1 MRVETEHLTEQEV
14 AQFRERELTPAE
26 RRALDTHVVN
36 CESCLRRVL
45 NPAHSPLAFT
55 SLTEAFIPSA
65 DEKPFHLSQAELKR
79 YNDDVLDEADRII
92 FESHLEI
99 CSECNREAAE
109 LQTITGAVP
118 AAGRSAGWI
127 EKETK
132 SRWRW
137 IPAFGRLS
145 LLWTSPA
152 HAVGI
157 IAAVGCGL
165 LILVLWTQKK
175 TAPTQEQATQTEQR
189 DNPVLPAIPPNNSA
203 APAPTGELAGS
214 NQNESSPGSNN
225 NQDASNI
232 STEDAKTNASSMVV
246 RLREDGA
253 EVGLDSQGKLIGLER
268 IAPQAQK
275 AVQTALASERLSEPQ
290 VLNELTGPKINLMGE
305 VSDGL
310 PFKLIAPVGVVLSLN
325 RPTLRWQSVD
335 GATQYTVSVF
345 DSDFNRVAKSNP
357 QATTAWTVPLSLQNG
372 KIYSWEVTALKDN
385 QEITSPVAP
394 APRAQFKIVELEKL
408 NEIATVRKQ
417 KPLSHLTLG
426 VLYAR
431 AGLLTDAE
439 REFRALLNDNPQS
452 NVAKKLLSTVQTW
465 RSR

>member
-1 MRVETEHLTEQEV
+1 
-14 AQFRERELTPAE
+14 
-26 RRALDTHVVN
+26 
-36 CESCLRRVL
+36 
-45 NPAHSPLAFT
+45 
-55 SLTEAFIPSA
+55 
-65 DEKPFHLSQAELKR
+65 
-79 YNDDVLDEADRII
+79 
-92 FESHLEI
+92 
-99 CSECNREAAE
+99 
-109 LQTITGAVP
+109 
-118 AAGRSAGWI
+118 
-127 EKETK
+127 
-132 SRWRW
+132 
-137 IPAFGRLS
+137 
-145 LLWTSPA
+145 
-152 HAVGI
+152 
-157 IAAVGCGL
+157 
-165 LILVLWTQKK
+165 
-175 TAPTQEQATQTEQR
+175 
-189 DNPVLPAIPPNNSA
+189 
-203 APAPTGELAGS
+203 
-214 NQNESSPGSNN
+214 
-225 NQDASNI
+225 
-232 STEDAKTNASSMVV
+232 MVV